1 MRERLAALLKKAQTN
16 FKQRWLGILVGIL
29 LPTMAGIFL
38 SGTIAGEY
46 LSRWSYDRPFTLRG
60 PIEAKD
66 AVVVYLDEASH
77 TALQQPYDRPWNR
90 GLHAR
95 LLRRLTAEKARGV
108 VFDIVFSD
116 PGPDPEID
124 QEFADA
130 IKENGKVI
138 LAADAVFAGMG
149 GTSGRKYDPPYKLFD
164 EAANGRMG
172 SAEYIPDGDL
182 VIRQYLVG
190 LPDQLISSEAWAA
203 TELTGAPVVTNEI
216 IHRGAL
222 YVNHYGPPG
231 TIPGVSFHETLDEEV
246 KLPADF
252 FKDKMVFI
260 GAKTVT
266 KYSGDRKDEYATPF
280 SSLAIRQDNDWKF
293 TCGAEIHATAFLNL
307 THGEWLRR
315 FTFAQETWIILL
327 IGAFSGLLLVSC
339 RPIAA
344 ILVGITLA
352 LAVAAT
358 NYALFTQK
366 FIWFPWLIP
375 VLIQIPLGVLWSVT
389 FNSVQLYV
397 RNQLLEQT
405 LGKHLSPKRVKQLRA
420 NPEFLEPGAQK
431 QRLTILFS
439 DIENFSH
446 ISEGMDSD
454 ELAKLMNRYFETAVS
469 DCIHKTDGFVVKYI
483 GDAIFSFWN
492 APEEQKS
499 HEILACEAALLLR
512 QQSITYLKDGTV
524 GSLRTR
530 IGLHTGEA
538 NVGNFG
544 SAARIDYTAIGENI
558 NLASRLEGLNK
569 FVTTDILIS
578 SETKKG
584 LGNKLLTRSLGHF
597 RFKGF
602 EKSIEVHELLGA
614 ADQLHDNKPWC
625 DAFEQAL
632 QHFQHKRFEAAKLS
646 FCRVLQMRD
655 GDGPSKFYL
664 RQIEELT
671 PELLPID
678 WQGEIDLKEK

>member
-1 MRERLAALLKKAQTN
+1 MTKRLAALIRKFPAS
-16 FKQRWLGILVGIL
+16 FKQRWLGMLIGIL
-29 LPTMAGIFL
+29 LPTAIGLIL

-46 LSRWSYDRPFTLRG
+46 LTRWSYDRPFLLRG
-60 PIEAKD
+60 PLEAKE

-77 TALQQPYDRPWNR
+77 TALEQPYDRPWNR
-90 GLHAR
+90 DLHAR
-95 LLRRLTAEKARGV
+95 LLKRLTAEKAKGV

-116 PGPDPEID
+116 PGPDPSVD
-124 QEFADA
+124 RVFASA
-130 IKENGKVI
+130 IKENGRVI
-138 LAADAVFAGMG
+138 LAADAVLAGFS
-149 GTSGRKYDPPYKLFD
+149 GTTGRKYDPPYELFYD
-164 EAANGRMG
+164 AAEGRIG

-182 VIRQYLVG
+182 MIRQYLVG
-190 LPDQLISSEAWAA
+190 LPGQTISSEAWAA
-203 TELTGAPVVTNEI
+203 AQLVGANVTTNELV
-216 IHRGAL
+216 HDNAM

-231 TIPGVSFHETLDEEV
+231 TIPGVSFYQAIADDVTL
-246 KLPADF
+246 PTDF
-252 FKDKMVFI
+252 FKDKVVFV

-266 KYSGDRKDEYATPF
+266 KYSGERKDEYATPF
-280 SSLAIRQDNDWKF
+280 SSLSIRQGSDLKF

-307 THGEWLRR
+307 IHGQWLKRLGQG
-315 FTFAQETWIILL
+315 QELWIISLM
-327 IGAFSGLLLVSC
+327 GGFFGLLLVQC
-339 RPIAA
+339 RPMAA
-344 ILVGITLA
+344 VLLGTVLA
-352 LAVAAT
+352 LAVTAA

-366 FIWFPWLIP
+366 FTWFPWLIP
-375 VLIQIPLGVLWSVT
+375 VLIQIPLAVVWAVT

-439 DIENFSH
+439 DIENFTT

-499 HEILACEAALLLR
+499 HEVLASEAALLLR
-512 QQSITYLKDGTV
+512 TRVVAYSKDGQTNT
-524 GSLRTR
+524 LRTR

-569 FVTTDILIS
+569 FLGTDILIS
-578 SETKKG
+578 SAVKQGLGDLFVTRSVGKFRLKG
-584 LGNKLLTRSLGHF
+584 LERAVEI
-597 RFKGF
+597 F
-602 EKSIEVHELLGA
+602 ELIGTK
-614 ADQLHDNKPWC
+614 DQTAETESWRGIF
-625 DAFEQAL
+625 AQAL
-632 QHFQHKRFEAAKLS
+632 EAFANQQFNDAKLA
-646 FCRVLQMRD
+646 FCEVLQLRK
-655 GDGPSKFYL
+655 DGPSRFYL
-664 RQIEELT
+664 KYLEEIR
-671 PELLPID
+671 PESLD
-678 WQGEIDLKEK
+678 DKWRGEVELKEK